1 MSKLIISIIIGIIAG
16 IIDVIPMIIQK
27 LDKHTNWSAF
37 IHWVVMGIIISYIQ
51 IPLSPWLKGL
61 AIAELSALPVVIIVP
76 KEDKKAIIPILVM
89 SAILGILVGITTA
102 KFRINQL
109 KYPITK

>member
-27 LDKHTNWSAF
+27 LGKHANISAF
-37 IHWVVMGIIISYIQ
+37 VHWVVMGIIISYIQ
-51 IPLSPWLKGL
+51 IPLAPWLKGL
-61 AIAELSALPVVIIVP
+61 VIAELSALPVVIIVA
-76 KEDKKAIIPILVM
+76 KEDPKSAIPIFAM

-102 KFRINQL
+102 KFAI
-109 KYPITK
+109 